1 MSNDVELIKRKE
13 QRTLIIRESVG
24 MLKLPKVMG
33 PAYMK
38 IFNYLKEKDFEPAAA
53 PFTGYQVDNWDEAIN
68 MSGLKMLLSVFTK
81 KWDIEMG
88 FEVPDHIEGYDN
100 MEIKSLPA
108 GEYLQAL
115 HVGPYQKVGQVYK
128 RMYKYAKD
136 NNLKLG
142 NKSLEFYLNDP
153 GEVSKDKL
161 ETRVLVPVV
170 K

>member
-1 MSNDVELIKRKE
+1 MSTDIELIEKKE
-13 QRTLIIRESVG
+13 QRTLIIRDSVG

-33 PAYMK
+33 PAYKK
-38 IFNYLKEKDFEPAAA
+38 IFEYLKEKDFEPTEA

-68 MSGLKMLLSVFTK
+68 MSGLKMLMSVFTK

-88 FEVPDHIEGYDN
+88 FEVPDHIEEHGN

-128 RMYKYAKD
+128 RMYKYAKEH
-136 NNLKLG
+136 NLKLG
-142 NKSLEFYLNDP
+142 DKSLEFYLNDP
-153 GEVSKDKL
+153 GKTTKDKL